1 MITLP
6 PYPPRRAWLTSF
18 GLVMSLVGG
27 LLIGALLSLRI
38 SPGWFI
44 VGIVVALLLSLP
56 GLLWPQTVS
65 IPYRAWNKLAYAF
78 AHLARLWLTGV
89 CFYIV
94 FVAVGRLGSSLKLDR
109 SSADG
114 SLWVSRETS
123 VPVTYGSP
131 HGIIRAKSSRRGW
144 VSAFVSWALQSG
156 NGWAC
161 CLLPF
166 LLLLSVLEGE
176 QEESVLPTHTY
187 TLF

>member
-1 MITLP
+1 M
-6 PYPPRRAWLTSF
+6 SF
-18 GLVMSLVGG
+18 GLVMSLVSG

-38 SPGWFI
+38 SSGWFV
-44 VGIVVALLLSLP
+44 VGIVVALMLSLP
-56 GLLWPQTVS
+56 GLLWPQIVS

-94 FVAVGRLGSSLKLDR
+94 FVAVGRLGSSLKLAR
-109 SSADG
+109 LTADE
-114 SLWVSRETS
+114 SLWVPRETR
-123 VPVTYGSP
+123 VPAAYGSL
-131 HGIIRAKSSRRGW
+131 HGIIRAESSKRGW
-144 VSAFVSWALQSG
+144 ISAFVSWAMQSG

-166 LLLLSVLEGE
+166 LMLLSVLEGE
-176 QEESVLPTHTY
+176 QEEGNLPTHTY